1 MEGMS
6 LFPEAEEK
14 LWSKYK
20 IELRYIVNVDKSKAL
35 NAFWVASS
43 GRHYIMLHKES
54 VFPVRCYDMRSVKP
68 ATSGLP
74 RRRS

>member
-20 IELRYIVNVDKSKAL
+20 IELRYIVNVDESKAL
-35 NAFWVASS
+35 NAFRVA
-43 GRHYIMLHKES
+43 
-54 VFPVRCYDMRSVKP
+54 
-68 ATSGLP
+68 
-74 RRRS
+74 